1 MTNKKQYIVPV
12 TEVTAV
18 QIEHLILAGSTK
30 QEESSW
36 DDQLSKKSSLTDWEE
51 ATKLPSSKSLW
62 D

>member
-36 DDQLSKKSSLTDWEE
+36 DNQLSKKNSLTDWEE
-51 ATKLPSSKSLW
+51 ATKPLSSKSLW